1 MMRKKIII
9 NASSMILLNSQTLR
23 NQKMMKR
30 FIVSLFDVITNVFQ
44 LSTVRISERSI
55 AASEILNK
63 VIYIKCAQVLHI
75 ENV

>member
-1 MMRKKIII
+1 MMRKKKII

>member
-1 MMRKKIII
+1 MII

-23 NQKMMKR
+23 NQKMTKR

>member
-1 MMRKKIII
+1 
-9 NASSMILLNSQTLR
+9 MILLNSQTLR

>member
-1 MMRKKIII
+1 MII

>member
-1 MMRKKIII
+1 MMRKKMII